1 MINTSYYYID
11 ESGAIDNNSKFFILS
26 CYKTD
31 TPEEVRSAVEKL
43 YKEILNAPIFAIERK
58 EFIKQKGF
66 HACVNHPDIKSR
78 FYNLL
83 AMLNIRC
90 YVLMLKKDSDL
101 FKKLK
106 ENKSSTEIYNACI
119 TKLLSDRL
127 TKTRHDKNVI
137 IFEEY
142 GSKPKKWLENVE
154 NVIKVIK
161 DRIDEKFNTE
171 ISCTV
176 KVHDKSDV
184 NLSVIDYINH
194 IFVQIF
200 EKENLQPRIID
211 NFTIIEPKVALIYKM
226 DKDHFFDKNKR
237 IDVYKY

>member
-1 MINTSYYYID
+1 MISTSYYYID

-43 YKEILNAPIFAIERK
+43 YKDILNAPIFAIERR
-58 EFIKQKGF
+58 ELIKQKGF

-78 FYNLL
+78 FYNLV
-83 AMLNIRC
+83 AVLNIRC

-101 FKKLK
+101 FRKMK
-106 ENKSSTEIYNACI
+106 ENMSSTEIYNACI
-119 TKLLSDRL
+119 SKLLCDRL
-127 TKTRHDKNVI
+127 TKTRNDNNII

-142 GSKPKKWLENVE
+142 GGKPKKWLANVE
-154 NVIKVIK
+154 GVVK
-161 DRIDEKFNTE
+161 DICRRIDEKFASN
-171 ISCTV
+171 IKCTV
-176 KVHDKSDV
+176 DVHDKSDV

-200 EKENLQPRIID
+200 EKENLQARILD
-211 NFTIIEPKVALIYKM
+211 NFTIIEPKIALIYKM